1 MDQGPE
7 RGGKR
12 SLGLGQVRLHAAPPS
27 PLREICHRVQ
37 NLQQREKEEQDRK
50 KKINHFLVLGS
61 TPKQS
66 PTVVSPH
73 PCDHRGFVAVG
84 LPTHGSQTQPWVP
97 GSFRA
102 SFQVQR
108 LFPVPFFP

>member
-27 PLREICHRVQ
+27 PLREIYHRVQ

-50 KKINHFLVLGS
+50 RINHFLVLGS

-84 LPTHGSQTQPWVP
+84 LPTQRSIAC
-97 GSFRA
+97 RA
-102 SFQVQR
+102 R
-108 LFPVPFFP
+108 LVAPER